1 MVLQVEPRPDAI
13 LASTDAE
20 LRTDPPVAMRRF
32 IDVYGN
38 VGARLTLGP
47 GRTRIRY
54 QALVEGDAGA
64 HAAAPPAAQAA
75 VADLPDDTLHF
86 TLASRY
92 CESDTLSNT
101 AWALFGD
108 TPPGWSRAQA
118 VVDWVHQNITF
129 SHGRSTTDTTDQH
142 L

>member
-20 LRTDPPVAMRRF
+20 LRTEPPVPMHRF
-32 IDVYGN
+32 IDIYGN
-38 VGARLTLGP
+38 VGARFTLGP

-54 QALVEGDAGA
+54 QALVEVDSDVDAA
-64 HAAAPPAAQAA
+64 DPAATQAS
-75 VADLPDDTLHF
+75 VPDLPDDTLHF

-101 AWALFGD
+101 D
-108 TPPGWSRAQA
+108 RKS
-118 VVDWVHQNITF
+118 VV
-129 SHGRSTTDTTDQH
+129 
-142 L
+142 